1 MTNRPFPFPF
11 TFTTATATRKAD
23 EILSYLTAQAK
34 KLLTH
39 EIEISY
45 FKVLISN
52 AKKQVEILKRA
63 VATEDNSYNDKY
75 IHIQKVFT
83 NIEAIENSSK

>member
-1 MTNRPFPFPF
+1 MS
-11 TFTTATATRKAD
+11 KAD
-23 EILSYLTAQAK
+23 EIFSNLTAQATQP
-34 KLLTH
+34 LTNK
-39 EIEISY
+39 IEISY
-45 FKVLISN
+45 FKVLISI
-52 AKKQVEILKRA
+52 AKEQVKILMRA